1 MSQINSTQTIDI
13 NYPVPGKDNNSEG
26 FRANFAAIESKF
38 TTADA
43 EITALETTTVRLA
56 DANNDPADNDLNQS
70 MFKNGVYEQ
79 FNPVLS
85 SAAVPDSV
93 SHTSTVSLNNGPV
106 QKFTVSTSDVV
117 TILFTDWMLLPVSV
131 SYGVYSSVRILITS
145 VGSTA
150 TVNIPSSGCI
160 VHVPAT
166 WSGGTSPAHFSLVA
180 DKTTVLDAWTPD
192 NGANVYVSIA
202 GVW

>member
-1 MSQINSTQTIDI
+1 MSQINETQTIDI

-26 FRANFAAIESKF
+26 FRSNFAAIEAKF
-38 TTADA
+38 TRADA

-70 MFKNGVYEQ
+70 KFKNGVYEQ

-85 SAAVPDSV
+85 SAAVPDNI

-106 QKFTVSTSDVV
+106 QKFSVSTNDAV
-117 TILFTDWMLLPVSV
+117 TILFTDWMDLPDILT
-131 SYGVYSSVRILITS
+131 YGVYSSVRLLITS

-150 TVNIPSSGCI
+150 TVNVPSTGCI
-160 VHVPAT
+160 VHTPT
-166 WSGGTSPAHFSLVA
+166 GWTGGTGPAHFSLVA
-180 DKTTVLDAWTPD
+180 GKVTVLDAWTPD
-192 NGANVYVSIA
+192 NGANVYISIA
-202 GVW
+202 GTW